1 MITVSCLLSRYSLR
15 NKQSDLYDFVTQVS
29 YNRFLICARL
39 KMENFNTLLYFYLLS
54 LFLNNN
60 IDFFVCI
67 RQFQKSGKY
76 NVCNATVKTKRKK
89 GSDKNTERGRQ
100 KEEKKE
106 KQETEDTDKKT

>member
-1 MITVSCLLSRYSLR
+1 
-15 NKQSDLYDFVTQVS
+15 
-29 YNRFLICARL
+29 
-39 KMENFNTLLYFYLLS
+39 MENFNTLLYFYFLS

-76 NVCNATVKTKRKK
+76 NVCNATVKTKIKK
-89 GSDKNTERGRQ
+89 VSDKNTERGRQ

-106 KQETEDTDKKT
+106 KQETEDTDKKTWSRRKTHTTTTQKEREGKKEERDRKT